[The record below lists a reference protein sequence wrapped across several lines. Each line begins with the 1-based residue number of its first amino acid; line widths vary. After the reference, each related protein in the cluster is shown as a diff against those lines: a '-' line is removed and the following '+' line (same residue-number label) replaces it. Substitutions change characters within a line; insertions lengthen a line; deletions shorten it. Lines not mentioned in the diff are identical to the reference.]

1 MCKFAHYSC
10 MILRLLN
17 YNLQSQDWN
26 AISGFWLC
34 ATQSRDCAN
43 FQIMWNMNILLY
55 MCNVAMVE
63 WLTSKY
69 LS

>member
-1 MCKFAHYSC
+1 
-10 MILRLLN
+10 
-17 YNLQSQDWN
+17 
-26 AISGFWLC
+26 
-34 ATQSRDCAN
+34 
-43 FQIMWNMNILLY
+43 MNILLY